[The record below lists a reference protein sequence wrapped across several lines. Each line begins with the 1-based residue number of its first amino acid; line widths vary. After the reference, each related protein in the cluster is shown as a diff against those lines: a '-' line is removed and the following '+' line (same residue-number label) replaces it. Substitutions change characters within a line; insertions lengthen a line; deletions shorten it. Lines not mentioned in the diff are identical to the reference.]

1 MKLLISY
8 EQLKVLS
15 EGYSEQIMSLRDLAE
30 MTARMGFD
38 LDGVELWFY
47 CFREAYHRR
56 GDEGVIELYKGI
68 TGHTLEPISRGKYI
82 YSY

>member
-1 MKLLISY
+1 MKVLLTERQLKLL
-8 EQLKVLS
+8 S
-15 EGYSEQIMSLRDLAE
+15 ESNSGQIMSLKDLSE

-38 LDGVELWFY
+38 DMGVEIWFY
-47 CFREAYHRR
+47 CFREAFHRR

-68 TGHTLEPISRGKYI
+68 TGHTIEPISRGKYI